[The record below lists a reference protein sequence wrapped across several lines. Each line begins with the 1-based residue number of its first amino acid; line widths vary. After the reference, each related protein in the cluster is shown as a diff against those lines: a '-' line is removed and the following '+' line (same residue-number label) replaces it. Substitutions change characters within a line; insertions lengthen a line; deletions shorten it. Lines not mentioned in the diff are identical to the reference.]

1 MTKQL
6 TQIGNSLGFIIEKPI
21 LDLLQV
27 DAKTKFE
34 VITDGD
40 AITFRPMR
48 SAREDRVRASTRRMI
63 AVHEGTPRKLAK

>member
-21 LDLLQV
+21 LELLNV

-34 VITDGD
+34 VSTDGD
-40 AITFRPMR
+40 AITFRPVR
-48 SAREDRVRASTRRMI
+48 TAKEERVRASARRMI
-63 AVHEGTPRKLAK
+63 AVHDDTLRKLAK

>member
-21 LDLLQV
+21 LDLLKV

-34 VITDGD
+34 VVTDGD
-40 AITFRPMR
+40 AITFRP
-48 SAREDRVRASTRRMI
+48 VRAEKRARVLESTRRMI
-63 AVHEGTPRKLAK
+63 ATHRETLEKLAK